1 MGKDKDKYSF
11 TTYTGDQSL
20 YLFLNER
27 SKEFK
32 NRSDYIRKLIE
43 MDQVG
48 LVAWEGEINR
58 DLLIEKLNSVMEAL
72 GIQHEPS
79 RIQKYIEIGENVSV
93 EEAIN
98 ILTGEGIL

>member
-1 MGKDKDKYSF
+1 MSSKEPSF
-11 TTYTGDQSL
+11 TTYIGDPSL
-20 YLFLNER
+20 LSFLNER
-27 SKEFK
+27 SKDFK
-32 NRSDYIRKLIE
+32 NRSDYIRKLIL
-43 MDQVG
+43 MDSNG

-58 DLLIEKLNSVMEAL
+58 DLLIEKLNSLMEAL

-79 RIQKYIEIGENVSV
+79 KIQRTLEIGEDVSV